1 MNRGI
6 RRPLT
11 ICAVVL
17 LVLTIAAYVDA
28 RRRDISSII
37 RTTIDGDTFITDD
50 SPAGDSTMLARE
62 LGRWGIALPDHP
74 EIKQESLSSP
84 HPAFSGRL
92 CGAPRPIPPRRPEVP
107 GGLRGDHTLSMERE
121 GNPVDLV
128 FGKIVSRSAVRST
141 LETGGWECSNPVD
154 GSGAPTV
161 LKRSRGK
168 EVSVVWLDEAKDEFL
183 LVREMGR

>member
-1 MNRGI
+1 MSRGI

-17 LVLTIAAYVDA
+17 LILTIAAYVDA
-28 RRRDISSII
+28 RKRDISSTL

-50 SPAGDSTMLARE
+50 SPAGDSTTLARE
-62 LGRWGIALPDHP
+62 LGRRGVALPDHP
-74 EIKQESLSSP
+74 EIQEESLSPP

-92 CGAPRPIPPRRPEVP
+92 CGTPRAIPPRRPEVP
-107 GGLRGDHTLSMERE
+107 GGLRADHALSMERE
-121 GNPVDLV
+121 GNPVELV
-128 FGKIVSRSAVRST
+128 FGKIASRSVVRSA
-141 LETGGWECSNPVD
+141 LEAGGWERFSPVD
-154 GSGAPTV
+154 GAGAPTV

-183 LVREMGR
+183 LVRQMDR